1 LSVEHLTLQGTNI
14 FIIVAVPLDLLHC
27 VFNIH
32 PTATLPYLYLSSTL
46 HLGIS
51 MLPYPTFGQLFVFLL
66 AGNLAIS
73 LFRLNLHQ
81 NQKISWLQILIISP
95 IIYRLDYLI
104 LELFLL
110 PHRNNCQNWIWEI
123 IIYCKEMVKPKL
135 DYLLEMKSKYIF
147 GICLR

>member
-51 MLPYPTFGQLFVFLL
+51 MLPYPTFGQPFVFLL

-73 LFRLNLHQ
+73 LFRLNHHQ
-81 NQKISWLQILIISP
+81 NQKNLLAINS
-95 IIYRLDYLI
+95 DYLS
-104 LELFLL
+104 
-110 PHRNNCQNWIWEI
+110 N
-123 IIYCKEMVKPKL
+123 
-135 DYLLEMKSKYIF
+135 YLQAGLSDSGTVFIATQE
-147 GICLR
+147 